1 MDQLINLAK
10 NVWPIGSAVLAGLV
24 LGLFLLTQFPSLK
37 LLVSTIYRFF
47 GGTAK
52 WFRRKSLET
61 EVEGTMNS
69 FSKSFNQDY
78 AFDFLPECE
87 VQWVT
92 SGNQERLLR
101 PGKAII
107 KLSFSRDDHD
117 LNFYN
122 AALAYVETGLLPDTR
137 PFLAH
142 STARGID
149 LVMIRML
156 LTQSR
161 RNAIR
166 IFNQKFVE
174 QDEETRAAY
183 LRLEESDKES
193 LFRQLL
199 LPELHLFG
207 QAVAQK
213 TPNPAIQTETER
225 FIDWFHELATRPAGE
240 LTKLSFESENI
251 KVGVILVADPETFDR
266 FGIKPYLRRANLYA
280 SRDYQCIYI
289 LARGQR
295 RADIA
300 ARVGRELSNA
310 GGYSPL
316 NKRTVTTM
324 HKGVEAYLITCI
336 ALKPDLV
343 AMATRAWDRLEQD
356 FQASKTVSATVEHVT
371 EDTVRVD
378 VYGLKFDL
386 TRDRLSSVKIGA
398 AFFFFERDQEL
409 ELFITACK
417 RPEHQAELSNCDT
430 ATDPKKIVE
439 LVEQST
445 GQLVSAKVD
454 GVVRARDIE
463 VGWWLTARLPD
474 RSIKAFL
481 PRRNATYSRFIS
493 LEEKFPV
500 GCELQVVIEKFDFDH
515 GRLTCRIPE
524 LVDPWDPAPDLRNGS
539 KVGAVVRQIT
549 ENHATCEIAEGLEA
563 RLFHEELTWDTPE
576 ANRIKMRE
584 LEVSQPIDAMILRFD
599 ADRQHISISAK
610 RLTTS
615 EVERFFNAQFN
626 SPVEVNVETV
636 GRFGASVIFP
646 DVGFKGQLNIR
657 DMIWGYCERLSD
669 YLHPGKIIKVKCLA
683 YDASSDSIHVGIKQ
697 LEENEF
703 TLFREGHEATK
714 SVWCEVIGT
723 TSQSVRVRIGFEA
736 HQTFGYIHR
745 SEASSLFFVDDAL
758 AKHLFRIGDFY
769 HCRVK
774 RFDAENSLVE
784 LSRKA
789 HLAAELEKLRY
800 DGATFGARIAYVRGG
815 AFAYGDKVEGRI
827 VDGIDNYRKQTRNVE
842 VMIVR
847 KGNSARDV
855 EVSVT

>member
-1 MDQLINLAK
+1 MDQLVNLAK
-10 NVWPIGSAVLAGLV
+10 NAWPIGSAVVVGLI

-37 LLVSTIYRFF
+37 LVVSTIYRFF
-47 GGTAK
+47 GATAK

-69 FSKSFNQDY
+69 FSRSFNQDY
-78 AFDFLPECE
+78 TFAFLPECE

-92 SGNQERLLR
+92 SGNQERVLR

-122 AALAYVETGLLPDTR
+122 AALAYVETGLLPDAR
-137 PFLAH
+137 PFLVR

-156 LTQSR
+156 LTRSR

-166 IFNQKFVE
+166 VFNQKFIE
-174 QDEETRAAY
+174 QEDDAKAAY

-207 QAVAQK
+207 QSVAQK

-280 SRDYQCIYI
+280 SRDHQCIYI

-300 ARVGRELSNA
+300 ARIGRELLNA

-324 HKGVEAYLITCI
+324 HKGVEAYLLTCI

-343 AMATRAWDRLEQD
+343 AMAIRAWERLEED
-356 FQASKTVSATVEHVT
+356 FKASKTAAATVEHVT

-386 TRDRLSSVKIGA
+386 TREQLSSVQIGA
-398 AFFFFERDQEL
+398 AFRFFERDQEL
-409 ELFITACK
+409 ELVIIACK
-417 RPEHQAELSNCDT
+417 PAEHQAELSNRDT

-439 LVEQST
+439 LVEQSA
-445 GQLVSAKVD
+445 GQLVPAIVD
-454 GVVRARDIE
+454 GVVRARDLE
-463 VGWWLTARLPD
+463 VGSSLTVKLPD

-493 LEEKFPV
+493 LDEKFPV
-500 GCELQVVIEKFDFDH
+500 GCSLQVVIEKFDFDY
-515 GRLTCRIPE
+515 GRLTCRVPE
-524 LVDPWDPAPDLRNGS
+524 LIDPWNPLPDLQNGV
-539 KVGAVVRQIT
+539 KVVAVVREIT
-549 ENHATCEIAEGLEA
+549 ENHATCEITEGLEA

-576 ANRIKMRE
+576 ANRTKMRE
-584 LEVSQPIDAMILRFD
+584 LEVS
-599 ADRQHISISAK
+599 
-610 RLTTS
+610 
-615 EVERFFNAQFN
+615 
-626 SPVEVNVETV
+626 
-636 GRFGASVIFP
+636 
-646 DVGFKGQLNIR
+646 
-657 DMIWGYCERLSD
+657 
-669 YLHPGKIIKVKCLA
+669 
-683 YDASSDSIHVGIKQ
+683 
-697 LEENEF
+697 
-703 TLFREGHEATK
+703 
-714 SVWCEVIGT
+714 
-723 TSQSVRVRIGFEA
+723 
-736 HQTFGYIHR
+736 
-745 SEASSLFFVDDAL
+745 
-758 AKHLFRIGDFY
+758 
-769 HCRVK
+769 
-774 RFDAENSLVE
+774 
-784 LSRKA
+784 
-789 HLAAELEKLRY
+789 
-800 DGATFGARIAYVRGG
+800 
-815 AFAYGDKVEGRI
+815 
-827 VDGIDNYRKQTRNVE
+827 
-842 VMIVR
+842 
-847 KGNSARDV
+847 
-855 EVSVT
+855 